1 MCVSP
6 YSPFGSRC
14 TCIHDPRVTGTSPS
28 WLTHTETQGNTI
40 ATDINVES
48 LHQKRF
54 NEIHSDNPF
63 GNRFSLRHDTF
74 SELYKLICNLSFARG
89 GWVDANRRHAR
100 HLDPRIKLQ
109 IALKMRGEADWCYKF
124 RPQHVIH
131 DEMCM
136 VLQHRGF
143 QVDGDRVTEIPLS
156 KCQPRLN
163 PNHLDVRELAFG
175 PDSDASV
182 RGVALWF
189 NIGEG
194 DVVECTAAQS
204 KRYRFK
210 RGKCKKDMIDFAN
223 PSAFDELDCFEM
235 IRPNDDDAYQLATDI
250 LKHRLAFLR
259 TESIGAMRERHE
271 ELGAREK
278 EKEQLKRRFE
288 ALRLHWILWAWP
300 INEGRAKVD
309 KNTYVPKV
317 DGTYSFRQ
325 ALGHPYGSSSGNED
339 DDANFG
345 RNSRNVWQS
354 FVNYKFDVEVSRPLR
369 HALPAYA

>member
-1 MCVSP
+1 VLCFLP
-6 YSPFGSRC
+6 CSPFGSRC
-14 TCIHDPRVTGTSPS
+14 TCIHDPRATGTSPS

-54 NEIHSDNPF
+54 NEVHSDNPF
-63 GNRFSLRHDTF
+63 GNRFSLLHDTF
-74 SELYKLICNLSFARG
+74 SELYKLICNLNFARR
-89 GWVDANRRHAR
+89 GWVDANRRHIQ

-109 IALKMRGEADWCYKF
+109 IALEMRGGAYWCYKF

-143 QVDGDRVTEIPLS
+143 QVEGDRVLEIPLS
-156 KCQPRLN
+156 QCQPRLN
-163 PNHLDVRELAFG
+163 PNHVDVRELAFG
-175 PDSDASV
+175 PDSDTSV

-189 NIGEG
+189 NVDE
-194 DVVECTAAQS
+194 DNVVECTAAQS

-210 RGKCKKDMIDFAN
+210 RGKSKKDLDEFAT
-223 PSAFDELDCFEM
+223 SSVFDQLDCFEM
-235 IRPNDDDAYQLATDI
+235 IRPSDVAAFHLATDI
-250 LKHRLAFLR
+250 LQHRLAFLR
-259 TESIGAMRERHE
+259 TESIGAMRERYD
-271 ELGAREK
+271 ELGDREK
-278 EKEQLKRRFE
+278 EKEHLKRRFE

-317 DGTYSFRQ
+317 DGSYSFPRGQ
-325 ALGHPYGSSSGNED
+325 NDPYESLGGIED
-339 DDANFG
+339 DDGKLG
-345 RNSRNVWQS
+345 RHSRNVWLS
-354 FVNYKFDVEVSRPLR
+354 FVNCKFDVEVS
-369 HALPAYA
+369 